1 VVWWEPG
8 QGGGLTL
15 GEKPQLGVRRA
26 ELIVKDVPRDVIADG
41 RTRYDR
47 WRLARDEARESAAM
61 PSIAVKTVREWAAD
75 AEAID
80 PTGAAPPDVTVIDL
94 PGTVSGSGPERSG
107 GQAFG
112 TLVHAVLAQAPFDAN
127 DAEIRRIAALEARV
141 LGLSEADATVAAM
154 VVKRVFAHD
163 IVRRASAAAAR
174 GACHRETPVTCTMP
188 NGTLI
193 EGVVDLA
200 FEEQGHWYV
209 VDYKTDRDLA
219 AEGEEQYRRQVGL
232 YTSAIALA
240 TGHPA
245 SGVVI
250 RA

>member
-1 VVWWEPG
+1 
-8 QGGGLTL
+8 
-15 GEKPQLGVRRA
+15 
-26 ELIVKDVPRDVIADG
+26 VKDVPRDVIADG

-47 WRLARDEARESAAM
+47 WRLARDEARQSGAM

-80 PTGAAPPDVTVIDL
+80 PTGAARADVTVVDL
-94 PGTVSGSGPERSG
+94 PGAVAGPERSG
-107 GQAFG
+107 GPAFG
-112 TLVHAVLAQAPFDAN
+112 TLVHAVLAQAPFEATV
-127 DAEIRRIAALEARV
+127 AEVERIAALEARV
-141 LGLSEADATVAAM
+141 LSLSDADASAATM
-154 VVKRVFAHD
+154 IVQRVFAHD
-163 IVRRASAAAAR
+163 VIRRARAAAAR
-174 GACHRETPVTCTMP
+174 GTCRRETPVTCTMP

-200 FEEQGHWYV
+200 FEEGDHWYV
-209 VDYKTDRDLA
+209 VDYKTDRDLDSA
-219 AEGEEQYRRQVGL
+219 GSEQHRRQVGL